1 MKKLRVKKL
10 SNLVGLIQCHGEGND
25 TPLQYS
31 CHQAWGCG
39 LSIGKPWRHCWF
51 GSRHPDN
58 VGFPDMS
65 VGKESVCSA
74 GDPSSIAG
82 LEISPGEGKG
92 YPLQYAGLE
101 NSRDCI
107 VHGVAKSWTWLSNF
121 HFHHNKVN
129 IDITWTFWFPSAYK
143 SHTDIIL

>member
-1 MKKLRVKKL
+1 MLPENYPDSGSGFMV
-10 SNLVGLIQCHGEGND
+10 SNFLLKPWPSSWVQLVYVSSVMD
-25 TPLQYS
+25 
-31 CHQAWGCG
+31 QAWGCG

-107 VHGVAKSWTWLSNF
+107 VHGVAKSWTRLSDF
-121 HFHHNKVN
+121 HF
-129 IDITWTFWFPSAYK
+129 T
-143 SHTDIIL
+143 